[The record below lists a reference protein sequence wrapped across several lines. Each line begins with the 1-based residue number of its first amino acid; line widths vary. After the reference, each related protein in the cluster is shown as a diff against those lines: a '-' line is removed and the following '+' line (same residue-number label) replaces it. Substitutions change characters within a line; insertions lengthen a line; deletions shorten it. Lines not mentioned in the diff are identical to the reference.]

1 MHRLLIATII
11 LLTPLA
17 AASTDVSGKWS
28 GSLDRPTDNGLV
40 ESTPIVAEFQ
50 QEGSKLTGTVG
61 ALGQPPLAVEK
72 GTVDGDK
79 LTFEAHAPNGTYV
92 VRLSAVSASE
102 LKGETTFTENTGR
115 TGTAPL
121 KLSRN

>member
-1 MHRLLIATII
+1 MRRLFLTVFI

-17 AASTDVSGKWS
+17 AAITDISGKWS

-50 QEGSKLTGTVG
+50 QEGTTVTGTVG
-61 ALGQPPLAVEK
+61 ALGQPQLTVEK
-72 GTVDGDK
+72 GTLEGDK

-92 VRLSAVSASE
+92 VRLAVVSASE
-102 LKGETTFTENTGR
+102 LKGETTFTETTGR